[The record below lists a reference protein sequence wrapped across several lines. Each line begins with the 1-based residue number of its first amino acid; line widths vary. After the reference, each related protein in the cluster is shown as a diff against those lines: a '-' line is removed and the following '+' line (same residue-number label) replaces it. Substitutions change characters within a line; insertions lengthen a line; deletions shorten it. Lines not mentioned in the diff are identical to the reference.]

1 MNIAHADLVAAV
13 QADRMREAARRHRAE
28 LAATRPRRRGFVR
41 GRR

>member
-13 QADRMREAARRHRAE
+13 QADRMREAARRHRAG
-28 LAATRPRRRGFVR
+28 LATRRPRRRETAR